1 MKKEYMMPALQVY
14 EIQVNK
20 MVAVSMIDDEANPDL
35 PVLTRED
42 VEWDE
47 WLEDE

>member
-1 MKKEYMMPALQVY
+1 MMPALQVY
-14 EIQVNK
+14 EIQVSK
-20 MVAVSMIDDEANPDL
+20 MVAVSMIDEEADPNL

-42 VEWDE
+42 AEWDD